1 MYAIMYELRINNSLI
16 DDAKS
21 FYVKQK
27 CYITISLNKNTLT
40 IIIANQDILII
51 SKCKYI
57 LALLKILQI
66 MPSLMKI
73 EKHTNTKKNSYESHI
88 T

>member
-40 IIIANQDILII
+40 IIIATQDMLII
-51 SKCKYI
+51 SKCIYI
-57 LALLKILQI
+57 LALLKILKI

-73 EKHTNTKKNSYESHI
+73 EKHINTRNSYESHI
-88 T
+88 A

>member
-1 MYAIMYELRINNSLI
+1 MYELLINNSLI

-21 FYVKQK
+21 FYVKQQ

-40 IIIANQDILII
+40 IISATQDILII
-51 SKCKYI
+51 KKCIYI
-57 LALLKILQI
+57 LAPLQILKI

-73 EKHTNTKKNSYESHI
+73 LKHISTKKTPTKVTSPKK
-88 T
+88 